1 MILVMSGGR
10 VAEYAPPQELL
21 KDEVSTPLTFEH
33 NKVLLLLTTFCHQKS
48 EFYNLCQ
55 GAGIV

>member
-21 KDEVSTPLTFEH
+21 KDEV
-33 NKVLLLLTTFCHQKS
+33 
-48 EFYNLCQ
+48 
-55 GAGIV
+55 GIERL